1 MVAGVARWVPG
12 GEAEIAGKGAP
23 ASQLFRTVAWAE
35 RLALELEHRSGAMTQ
50 GCAAGVDVGRDWFDV
65 GLAPSGRVFRAAN
78 GPQGIVTL
86 VARLKRE
93 GVGKVV
99 LESIGGY
106 AARLVRAL
114 AEAGFEV
121 GVIDPKRIRALR
133 IAEGKRAKTDRL
145 DAKLIARFA
154 LIMRDAARPVPSAK
168 AFEIRAL
175 STRRRQLVEMA
186 AMEKVRLKQTLD
198 EAIAASCRQ
207 MIALL
212 SQERA
217 RIESLLQA
225 EVLAS
230 ADQAARASLLQ
241 TIPGVGPT
249 ISITLLAD
257 MPELGSLDRKA
268 VASLS
273 GLAPHPNQSGT
284 RTGQAHIAGG
294 RPCVRTAFYMAA
306 VSATRT
312 DRGFKREYMAM
323 RQAGKPAKVALIAIA
338 RKIAVAANGMI
349 KSGQPWQKHA

>member
-1 MVAGVARWVPG
+1 
-12 GEAEIAGKGAP
+12 
-23 ASQLFRTVAWAE
+23 
-35 RLALELEHRSGAMTQ
+35 MTHA
-50 GCAAGVDVGRDWFDV
+50 CAAGVDVGRDHFDV
-65 GLAPSGRVFRAAN
+65 GLAPSGKVFRTAN
-78 GPQGIVTL
+78 GAPGIEAL

-106 AARLVRAL
+106 AGRLVRAL

-133 IAEGKRAKTDRL
+133 IAEGKKAKTDRL

-154 LIMRDAARPVPSAK
+154 LIMQDAARPVPDAK

-198 EAIAASCRQ
+198 EAVAASCRQ

-212 SQERA
+212 TEERA
-217 RIESLLQA
+217 RVEELLQA
-225 EVLAS
+225 ELLANAEQ
-230 ADQAARASLLQ
+230 ADRARLLQ
-241 TIPGVGPT
+241 TIPGIGPA
-249 ISITLLAD
+249 ISMTLLAD
-257 MPELGSLDRKA
+257 LPELGALDRKA
-268 VASLS
+268 VASLA

-284 RTGQAHIAGG
+284 RTGQAHISGG
-294 RPCVRTAFYMAA
+294 RPCVRAALYMAA
-306 VSATRT
+306 ISATRT
-312 DRGFKREYMAM
+312 DKGFKREYQAM

-338 RKIAVAANGMI
+338 RRIAVAANGML
-349 KSGQPWQKHA
+349 KSGQPWLKPA